1 MFSHPDMRR
10 CRQHTELRLWF
21 KSKVYLP
28 RTERVGKK
36 YWSNTDEQVAI
47 CLQTWPEPAVPVE
60 GMGKLA
66 NEKMFLT
73 FTWSLLCLEL

>member
-1 MFSHPDMRR
+1 MSSTRR
-10 CRQHTELRLWF
+10 IKAL

-28 RTERVGKK
+28 RTERARKK
-36 YWSNTDEQVAI
+36 YRSDTDEQVAI

-60 GMGKLA
+60 GVGKPA

-73 FTWSLLCLEL
+73 FT